1 MRSILFQKFFVET
14 NEKFL
19 SGLPVESNGDSG
31 MLISIVDL
39 IILVKKRFEFF
50 STNLSLKDKP
60 LYQYF
65 QYFF

>member
-1 MRSILFQKFFVET
+1 MES
-14 NEKFL
+14 FL

-50 STNLSLKDKP
+50 STNLSLKDKTS
-60 LYQYF
+60 LSILSI
-65 QYFF
+65 FFSKTNF